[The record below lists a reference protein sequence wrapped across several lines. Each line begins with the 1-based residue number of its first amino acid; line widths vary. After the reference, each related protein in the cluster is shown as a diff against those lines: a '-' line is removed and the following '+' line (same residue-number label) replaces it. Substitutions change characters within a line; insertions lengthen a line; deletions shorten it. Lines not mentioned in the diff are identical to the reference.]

1 MPLCP
6 CACSQPRY
14 RELVMSPQVLTLQLV
29 WDQQVSGEQIR
40 DVLSQVQVDLDI
52 SGMYDV
58 IEVRQGVGWLV
69 VR

>member
-1 MPLCP
+1 
-6 CACSQPRY
+6 
-14 RELVMSPQVLTLQLV
+14 MSPQVLTLQLV